1 MARIDEDTHTR
12 EELVLRAAARSI
24 TVSRTARLLGLL
36 VPVLAVVTLPLGLLT
51 ALVVGLT
58 QAAVVF
64 VVGWL
69 LLVPLAAIL
78 AGILKHHSAEVTAPE
93 EGVLA
98 PGTGSSEAADTDEGP
113 VEVLRDR
120 YARGEIDEA
129 ELERRLDALLELD
142 ELDPD
147 DEATVERV
155 RERLAADES
164 AVELGRE

>member
-1 MARIDEDTHTR
+1 M
-12 EELVLRAAARSI
+12 
-24 TVSRTARLLGLL
+24 ARLLGLL

-51 ALVVGLT
+51 ALFVGLT

-78 AGILKHHSAEVTAPE
+78 AGVLKHHSAEMTAPD

-98 PGTGSSEAADTDEGP
+98 SGTGSSGATADADEDP

-155 RERLAADES
+155 RERLAADGS
-164 AVELGRE
+164 AAELERE